1 MSGVLRVSF
10 FDLENWKVRDPT
22 PEGPKAIANNE
33 ENSVDL
39 ITEYDVRA
47 DSNSPGTEIR
57 TKPKILG
64 GEVKVS
70 LGSSTHSPGRGA
82 WGHIVSFS

>member
-1 MSGVLRVSF
+1 MFRVLELGRVGNNLSKNYMSGVLLRVSF
-10 FDLENWKVRDPT
+10 FDLENWKARDPT

-39 ITEYDVRA
+39 ITGYDARA

-64 GEVKVS
+64 G
-70 LGSSTHSPGRGA
+70 R
-82 WGHIVSFS
+82 